1 MSETKSVSTTKSV
14 IKSQIIRSGLA
25 PSEELVDSYFNEQ
38 RLLTESLSSEFSDLR
53 GEDPAFKIALLNAQK
68 AAVTD
73 LPVLIIGETGTGKE
87 FLARAIH
94 FVSQRGKNPFVDINC
109 AAIPDNLF
117 ESELFGYERGAFTGA
132 RPEGKK
138 GLFEQ
143 AHKGTLFMDEI
154 GDASLQSQAKVL
166 RVLQESCFK
175 KVGSLKTL
183 NVDVRLISATNK
195 NLSDLIDKQNFR
207 DDLFYRINT
216 ITINLPPLRL
226 RKKDIPILVDYFL
239 AGYTSP
245 QGQDL
250 IFTPESMALLNSYEW
265 PGNVRELKGV
275 VDYAAT
281 MATSSILTPNSL
293 PSFLKVQGSSEPPE
307 APSGSTIPESS
318 NFLKS
323 ALMQVEETVIR
334 KVLERSKTK
343 TEAIKILGISRRTF
357 YKKIEQYNLMDS
369 LKINLQD

>member
-1 MSETKSVSTTKSV
+1 MTRVSTARPE
-14 IKSQIIRSGLA
+14 IEGQIIRSELA
-25 PSEELVDSYFNEQ
+25 FSEESVDSYFDKQ
-38 RLLTESLSSEFSDLR
+38 RLLSESLSSEFGDLK

-68 AAVTD
+68 AAGTN

-94 FVSQRGKNPFVDINC
+94 FVSQRGKMPFVDINC
-109 AAIPDNLF
+109 AAIPDDLF

-132 RPEGKK
+132 RPEGRK

-143 AHKGTLFMDEI
+143 AHRGSLFMDEI
-154 GDASLQSQAKVL
+154 GDASLQSQAKIL
-166 RVLQESCFK
+166 RVLQEGRFK
-175 KVGSLKTL
+175 KIGGLKIVQ
-183 NVDVRLISATNK
+183 VDVRLISATNK
-195 NLSDLIDKQNFR
+195 NLTDHILHKHFR

-226 RKKDIPILVDYFL
+226 RKKDIPILVDHFL
-239 AGYTSP
+239 TEYTSP

-250 IFTPESMALLNSYEW
+250 IFTPESMELLESYEW

-281 MATSSILTPNSL
+281 MATSSLLTPNSL
-293 PSFLKVQGSSEPPE
+293 PSFLKVQGKSEPPE
-307 APSGSTIPESS
+307 ALTDSIATESGNLLDSV
-318 NFLKS
+318 LR
-323 ALMQVEETVIR
+323 QVEKNVIR

-357 YKKIEQYNLMDS
+357 YKKIEQYKLMDRIKMNS
-369 LKINLQD
+369 QD